1 MEKMSIIF
9 PVYNEEKRLEH
20 GVTETIRFLKSISYE
35 DYEIIIA
42 DNASL
47 DKTPEVAQE
56 LRNKYDKVKYIRLQE
71 KGVGVAFRAGVK
83 ESKYPIVG
91 YMDVDLSTDITHLRD
106 VFTIFDEK
114 PETEIVNGSRQN
126 KKSVMKGRKWYRVL
140 TSHGLTWLL
149 KLSLGLKATDAIC
162 GFKFF
167 RRDTVTRLMSSIEYE
182 DPSWFYVIEL
192 LLRAER
198 SGVKI
203 YELPVRWQDDYRTTV
218 NVRKQIRDYCVQ
230 IIRLRRTFRKE
241 KKMRKKI

>member
-1 MEKMSIIF
+1 MEKISIIF
-9 PVYNEEKRLEH
+9 PVYNEEQRLEH
-20 GVTETIRFLKSISYE
+20 GVTETIRFLKSISDE

-42 DNASL
+42 DNASF
-47 DKTPEVAQE
+47 DKTPEVAHA
-56 LRNKYDKVKYIRLQE
+56 LCDKYEKVRYLRLQE

-83 ESKYPIVG
+83 ESVYPIVG
-91 YMDVDLSTDITHLRD
+91 YMDVDLSTDVRHLND
-106 VFTIFDEK
+106 VFRIFDK
-114 PETEIVNGSRQN
+114 MPETEIVNGSRQN
-126 KKSVMKGRKWYRVL
+126 KKSVTRGRKWYRNL

-167 RRDTVTRLMSSIEYE
+167 RRETVVRLMSSIEYE

-218 NVRKQIRDYCVQ
+218 NVRKQIRDYCIQ
-230 IIRLRRTFRKE
+230 IMRLRRTFRKE
-241 KKMRKKI
+241 KRMRRKA